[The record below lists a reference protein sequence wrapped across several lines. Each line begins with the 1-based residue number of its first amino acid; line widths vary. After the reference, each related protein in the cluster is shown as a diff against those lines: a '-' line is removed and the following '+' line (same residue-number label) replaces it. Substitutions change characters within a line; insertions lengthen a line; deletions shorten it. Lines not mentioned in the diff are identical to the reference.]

1 MMIQHFRICLLR
13 FHFSIIHVPG
23 KELVIADT
31 LSRAAERVPNEQN
44 LPFQNDM
51 RAFVNFV
58 MESLPASEHR
68 IKKIEQKQKQDPVC
82 VKLAQYCIQGW
93 PDKSCLSG
101 QIKLYHSLALEISIV
116 NRLLMKNS
124 RIIISTSLQ
133 KQLLNQ
139 IHTGHQELN
148 KCRERA

>member
-1 MMIQHFRICLLR
+1 MIQHFRIRLLR